1 MAELTEQIKQNAEK
15 IAEILAK
22 GHDCEIRKSK
32 NGISVAEISKRVVVR

>member
-15 IAEILAK
+15 IAEILSK
-22 GHDCEIRKSK
+22 GYDCEIRKSK